1 MYFAEQEADA
11 EEERL
16 RKERERQQK
25 QDVMTL
31 GETRE
36 QISNLDNELSQ
47 LKAEKHQLFLQLK
60 KVLNEDDRRRQL
72 IKETRFASQL
82 QHLKRHSGIIN
93 AYRMYYTYFFYNE
106 IFPVF
111 VRKFRQQ
118 WEDIPQQVREW
129 CTHNCFYLYH
139 AATVLSTRLLSAH
152 RRICYRV

>member
-1 MYFAEQEADA
+1 LFRHLNNILYCISEQEADA

-60 KVLNEDDRRRQL
+60 KVLNEDDKRRQL
-72 IKETRFASQL
+72 ASLKETRFASQFF
-82 QHLKRHSGIIN
+82 KGI
-93 AYRMYYTYFFYNE
+93 
-106 IFPVF
+106 
-111 VRKFRQQ
+111 K
-118 WEDIPQQVREW
+118 
-129 CTHNCFYLYH
+129 L
-139 AATVLSTRLLSAH
+139 
-152 RRICYRV
+152 